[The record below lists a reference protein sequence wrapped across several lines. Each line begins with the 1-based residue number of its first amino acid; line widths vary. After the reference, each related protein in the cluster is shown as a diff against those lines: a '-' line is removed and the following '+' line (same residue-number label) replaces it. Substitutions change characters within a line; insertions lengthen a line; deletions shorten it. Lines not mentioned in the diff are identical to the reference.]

1 MNAPETPSIL
11 NTPLRTQFDGGD
23 RLAGFI
29 RAGDT
34 TRAILLP
41 PKAERD
47 HPAAVW
53 NGSLKRVEG
62 ALSYHDGQANT
73 VAMAQAGSAIA
84 TFALERGLYIPA
96 RDELDLVYR
105 AFKPGT
111 DDNWGYRSGD
121 NPSSVPP
128 GYPHEPQNPA
138 QCDIEDYRTGGAE
151 AILEGWVWTS
161 TQYAGYDAYAW
172 CQGFRDGGQDR
183 YHKDLE
189 FAVVL
194 VRSVIIR

>member
-1 MNAPETPSIL
+1 MNAPGTPITL
-11 NTPLRTQFDGGD
+11 TTPIRTQLANGD

-47 HPAAVW
+47 HPAAPW
-53 NGSLKRVEG
+53 NSSLKRVEG

-96 RDELDLVYR
+96 RDELDLVFR

-138 QCDIEDYRTGGAE
+138 QCEIEDYRTGGAE
-151 AILEGWVWTS
+151 AIPEGWVWSS
-161 TQYAGYDAYAW
+161 TQYAGNDASAW
-172 CQGFRDGGQDR
+172 CQDFSYGGQIYTR
-183 YHKDLE
+183 KYHE